1 MSLPRPSDRGGALRR
16 TIEARPEA
24 AGGAAAACGVPTDG
38 DVSVDALATVVAPAA
53 VGLSA
58 ASPAS
63 PAVLLPAETAVPHT
77 AAAPAAPA
85 APRRKG
91 ARSFRTIPPEV
102 REGLDR
108 GEIESASLAEFLAVD
123 RLRLFERVLTACGR
137 AAWFPAVAARTAAL
151 RKPSFKTIHEAVA
164 AALAERIAAAGDAA
178 VLSFL
183 ASHPSDTV
191 RSVAACVTA
200 RIAPPAIGAQLAAIR
215 PFAADRHFTVREC
228 AWSGVREAIIRELP
242 EALALLARWAAD
254 PDANIRRFA
263 SEATRPRGVWC
274 LHIEAL
280 KAHPEAALPLLEPL
294 RSDPSPY
301 VRASVGNWLNDAS
314 KSRPA
319 FVRALC
325 DRWLRESDTA
335 ETRRIVRRALRT
347 IGK

>member
-16 TIEARPEA
+16 TTEARPEA
-24 AGGAAAACGVPTDG
+24 AGGAAAKCGVPADG
-38 DVSVDALATVVAPAA
+38 DVPVDASVPV
-53 VGLSA
+53 SA
-58 ASPAS
+58 ADPAS
-63 PAVLLPAETAVPHT
+63 PAALLPAETAVPHT
-77 AAAPAAPA
+77 AAAPA

-123 RLRLFERVLTACGR
+123 CLRLFERVLTACGR
-137 AAWFPAVAARTAAL
+137 AAWFPAIAARTAAL

-183 ASHPSDTV
+183 ARHPSDTV
-191 RSVAACVTA
+191 RCVAACVTA

-215 PFAADRHFTVREC
+215 PFAADRHFNVREC
-228 AWSGVREAIIRELP
+228 AWSSVREAIIRELP

-274 LHIEAL
+274 PHIEAL
-280 KAHPEAALPLLEPL
+280 KVHPEAALPLLEPL

-301 VRASVGNWLNDAS
+301 VRASVGNWLNDAAR
-314 KSRPA
+314 SRPA

>member
-1 MSLPRPSDRGGALRR
+1 M
-16 TIEARPEA
+16 
-24 AGGAAAACGVPTDG
+24 
-38 DVSVDALATVVAPAA
+38 
-53 VGLSA
+53 
-58 ASPAS
+58 
-63 PAVLLPAETAVPHT
+63 PHT

-102 REGLDR
+102 REGLDC

-137 AAWFPAVAARTAAL
+137 AAWFHAVAARTAAL

-183 ASHPSDTV
+183 ARHPSDTV
-191 RSVAACVTA
+191 RCVAACVTA

-215 PFAADRHFTVREC
+215 PFAADRHFNVREC

-274 LHIEAL
+274 PHIEAL

-301 VRASVGNWLNDAS
+301 VRASVGNWLNDAA